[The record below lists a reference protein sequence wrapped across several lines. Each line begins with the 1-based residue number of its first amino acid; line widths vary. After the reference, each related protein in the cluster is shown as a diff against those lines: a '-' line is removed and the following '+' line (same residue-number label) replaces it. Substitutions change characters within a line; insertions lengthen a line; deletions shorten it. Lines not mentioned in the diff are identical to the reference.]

1 MPETKDASDLTFL
14 TLRRQAELGLEGLV
28 GCGAGCFEA
37 HAMREHLS
45 MRVSMEVG
53 LLSPLHFQDFI
64 GLAAAGG
71 VDLDAVALFLADD
84 GAGDGR

>member
-1 MPETKDASDLTFL
+1 
-14 TLRRQAELGLEGLV
+14 
-28 GCGAGCFEA
+28 
-37 HAMREHLS
+37 MREHLS
-45 MRVSMEVG
+45 MRVY
-53 LLSPLHFQDFI
+53 LSPLHFQDFV